1 MSVDPFMTAAPVIQV
16 HAIAAT
22 LALLLGPV
30 VLYRHRRDRLH
41 KTLGYIW
48 VVAMAVVAMS
58 SFGISGFGLIGPFSP
73 LHLLALFALWSLY
86 VGVRFAIAGNRRA
99 HEKTMRN
106 LYWRGVFVAGVFNF
120 LPGRTLNSMFMD
132 DARQL
137 GWVVIVLGLC
147 VIFWGI
153 WREIRR
159 DTAAKTGAKH
169 PIELSL

>member
-16 HAIAAT
+16 HATAAT

-48 VVAMAVVAMS
+48 VVAMAVVAVS
-58 SFGISGFGLIGPFSP
+58 SFWISGFGLIGPFSP

-86 VGVRFAIAGNRRA
+86 VGVRFAIAGNRRG
-99 HEKTMRN
+99 HEKAMRN

-120 LPGRTLNSMFMD
+120 LPSRTLNRMFMD

-137 GWVVIVLGLC
+137 GWVVIVLGLGL
-147 VIFWGI
+147 VVAGV

-159 DTAAKTGAKH
+159 GGAAETQANRA
-169 PIELSL
+169 I